1 MLNWGPNM
9 DWFSIIKIDK
19 DKVERTVELLES
31 KIIYS
36 RHTHEIVKKCGAEIW
51 WGEKIPTSFIIE
63 TMRYKNKQGSK
74 LTTDQAVFLSNFTI
88 AGSKLLSLYKVP
100 DVVKNF
106 IKNKKPTVSGRN
118 RERLYTSLGG
128 EINTKDFAVVYMV
141 SYEETKPGPNRTVR
155 LLPNTKN
162 RILIKTRLF
171 VISIEMCTIDEFIAL
186 KKALKTF
193 LPSLNAYLY
202 KSSNNYR
209 RYFQKTHN
217 VTNEPVVEIKTMYK
231 FVNIGP
237 NPFKRKDDKD
247 DKGGTVAS

>member
-19 DKVERTVELLES
+19 DKVERTVKLLES
-31 KIIYS
+31 RKIYNM
-36 RHTHEIVKKCGAEIW
+36 RTHEIVKKCGAEIW

-63 TMRYKNKQGSK
+63 TMKYKNKNSHK
-74 LTTDQAVFLSNFTI
+74 LTTDQAVFFTNFTI

-106 IKNKKPTVSGRN
+106 IKNKKPTVSMRS
-118 RERLYTSLGG
+118 RDRVYTSLGG
-128 EINTKDFAVVYMV
+128 EINTKDFALLYMV
-141 SYEETKPGPNRTVR
+141 SYEKTKAGPNRKVK

-162 RILIKTRLF
+162 RIVIKTRLF
-171 VISIEMCTIDEFIAL
+171 VISIERCTIDEFIAL
-186 KKALKTF
+186 NKALKTF

-202 KSSNNYR
+202 KTSTNYR
-209 RYFQKTHN
+209 NYFQKTHN
-217 VTNEPVVEIKTMYK
+217 VTNEPVVEIKTMYR
-231 FVNIGP
+231 FANIGP

-247 DKGGTVAS
+247 NNGDVVAS